1 MLKNRSREL
10 EWEIMERSKS
20 ELESE
25 ILTPI
30 PQPWFERINFSQLA
44 IDTATVSAICKQ
56 FGKTLST
63 LYSTMNVRTSSEGDK
78 LHEVILY

>member
-44 IDTATVSAICKQ
+44 IDTATVSVICKAIWKDSFNTIFNNECQ
-56 FGKTLST
+56 DVF
-63 LYSTMNVRTSSEGDK
+63 RRR
-78 LHEVILY
+78 

>member
-1 MLKNRSREL
+1 MLRSRNREL
-10 EWEIMERSKS
+10 EWEILERSD
-20 ELESE
+20 

-44 IDTATVSAICKQ
+44 IDTATVSVICKQ
-56 FGKTLST
+56 FGKSLST
-63 LYSTMNVRTSSEGDK
+63 LYSTMNVRKYSGRDK